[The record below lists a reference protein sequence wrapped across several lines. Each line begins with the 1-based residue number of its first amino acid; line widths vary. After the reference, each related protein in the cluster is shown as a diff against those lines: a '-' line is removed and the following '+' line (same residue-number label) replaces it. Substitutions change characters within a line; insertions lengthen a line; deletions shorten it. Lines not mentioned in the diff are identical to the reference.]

1 MSNIIISGTSSG
13 LGRFL
18 KENLNSYSYNRNGR
32 NSSIPKSKKNIII
45 HTAFNSS
52 KAILE
57 KDISDYINDNIN
69 LTNKLLKI
77 PHKKIIF
84 ISSVDVYPTNNKIHK
99 EENELLLEGSKS
111 IYSLSKL
118 VAESLIRKKS
128 SNSIILRVSGMLG
141 PYIRDNAFIKILKNS
156 KGMGYKNLSLNQT
169 SSFNY
174 VLQSDILTLVK
185 KLLKN
190 IDTGTYNIASN
201 KNINLEKIAL
211 DLNSKIKFGKYI
223 YKVGKNSNNKI
234 VRKYGLFNKTSLQ
247 VIKEY
252 LKENE

>member
-1 MSNIIISGTSSG
+1 MNNIVISGTSSG
-13 LGRFL
+13 LGRYL
-18 KENLNSYSYNRNGR
+18 KENLNSYSYDRNGS
-32 NSSIPKSKKNIII
+32 NTSLPLSKNNIII

-52 KAILE
+52 KVVSEKEILN
-57 KDISDYINDNIN
+57 YIDDNIN
-69 LTNKLLKI
+69 LTKRILEV

-99 EENELLLEGSKS
+99 EEDELLLESNKS

-118 VAESLIRKKS
+118 IAESIIRKKS
-128 SNSIILRVSGMLG
+128 SNYVILRVSGMLG

-156 KGMGYKNLSLNQT
+156 KCIDYKNLSLNQT

-174 VLQSDILTLVK
+174 VLQSDILNLIK

-190 IDTGTYNIASN
+190 NDTGTYNLTSN
-201 KNINLEKIAL
+201 KNINLERIATH
-211 DLNSKIKFGKYI
+211 LNSKINFGKYI
-223 YKVGKNSNNKI
+223 YNVGKNSNHRVIK
-234 VRKYGLFNKTSLQ
+234 KYGIFNKTSLQ

-252 LKENE
+252 LKEYE